1 MKNSEDKF
9 RVMVDTIPALVWCTL
24 PDGSTVFEQ
33 IPLTLEDALH
43 PQEGDKIMTNTVHDR
58 DWTYLGIVA
67 RRLVAGDATAIE
79 FFLQA
84 IAGKPR
90 NDHRDVVFAAA
101 LVCLINQLP
110 HSAFQIRS
118 AVYGFDH
125 LLRFDF
131 IR

>member
-1 MKNSEDKF
+1 MGEGAVGQIRRQAQNAGYGSRFLFAFFILFAFSGRRRNILAGNEGGLFVRD
-9 RVMVDTIPALVWCTL
+9 ILV
-24 PDGSTVFEQ
+24 
-33 IPLTLEDALH
+33 
-43 PQEGDKIMTNTVHDR
+43 K
-58 DWTYLGIVA
+58 GIE
-67 RRLVAGDATAIE
+67 VAGDATAIE